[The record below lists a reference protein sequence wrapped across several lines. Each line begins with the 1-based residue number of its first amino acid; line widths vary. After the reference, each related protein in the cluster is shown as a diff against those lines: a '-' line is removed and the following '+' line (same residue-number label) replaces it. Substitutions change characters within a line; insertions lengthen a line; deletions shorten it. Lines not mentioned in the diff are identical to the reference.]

1 MVSFWDALIWAAA
14 REAKV
19 GVVLSEDFQHG
30 REIEGVVF
38 VNPFREA

>member
-1 MVSFWDALIWAAA
+1 MA
-14 REAKV
+14 RSLVDTNILV